1 MSISS
6 MKPKDLMIEPKVSII
21 LMTYNQ
27 EQFIRKA
34 IKSALSQTYK
44 NFELIISNNG
54 STDRTASII
63 ESFLPDKRIIFLN
76 YDSNEGPNIRA
87 NQALDIAKG
96 SFISWLYGDDYYIH
110 TKIQDQMN
118 AFSKLDSSY
127 GVVYGPGYEENFSN
141 GQLSL
146 SKSISKSGQCFE
158 SFLLGWLNPG
168 SVNPISPLVRS
179 ECYKVCRPDNSIFTE
194 GECLYIHL
202 AVSFKFF
209 FLNKPLVVMSEHES
223 RLGKAFKRNL
233 DTHEKS
239 MIRLLDENNLSPR
252 DRKKVYRHISER
264 KINCSWH
271 CFRTNQETSWAIKNL
286 YSAYSDS
293 KTHSIINKHFLISLF
308 CLQLPITFQRL
319 INRILPRV

>member
-1 MSISS
+1 MT
-6 MKPKDLMIEPKVSII
+6 EPKVSII

-54 STDRTASII
+54 SKDRTASII

-87 NQALDIAKG
+87 NQALDLAKG
-96 SFISWLYGDDYYIH
+96 SFISWLYGDDYYIN

-127 GVVYGPGYEENFSN
+127 GVVYGPGYEENVSS
-141 GQLSL
+141 GQISL

-252 DRKKVYRHISER
+252 DIKKVYRHLCEL

-286 YSAYSDS
+286 YSAYSNS
-293 KTHSIINKHFLISLF
+293 KTHSIINKYFLISLF

-319 INRILPRV
+319 INQILPRV

>member
-1 MSISS
+1 
-6 MKPKDLMIEPKVSII
+6 MIESKVSII

-34 IKSALSQTYK
+34 IESVLSQTYK

-54 STDRTASII
+54 SIDNTASII

-96 SFISWLYGDDYYIH
+96 SFISWLYGDDYYMP

-118 AFSKLDSSY
+118 AFSNLDSSY
-127 GVVYGPGYEENFSN
+127 GIVYGPGYEENVSS

-146 SKSISKSGQCFE
+146 SKGVSSSGQCFE

-179 ECYKVCRPDNSIFTE
+179 ECYKICRPDNSIFTE
-194 GECLYIHL
+194 GEILYIHL
-202 AVSFKFF
+202 ALSFKFF
-209 FLNKPLVVMSEHES
+209 FLNKPLVVMSEHEL
-223 RLGKAFKRNL
+223 RFGKAYKRNL
-233 DTHEKS
+233 DTHVKS
-239 MIRLLDENNLSPR
+239 IERLLNKNNLSPR
-252 DRKKVYRHISER
+252 HVKRVYRHLSEL

-271 CFRTNQETSWAIKNL
+271 CFRTNQDTSWALKNL
-286 YSAYSDS
+286 YSAYANA
-293 KTHSIINKHFLISLF
+293 KIHSILNKHFLVSLI

-319 INRILPRV
+319 INQILPRV